1 MGGMDSEG
9 SHTPGAEGL
18 CQERQRLLETREM
31 GEGAAG
37 WAGKRALALWRGRWE
52 NEGDTRG
59 RRALGP
65 ALGREQNRV
74 EGGRSFLCSLEALV
88 ELQQGAGPYT

>member
-1 MGGMDSEG
+1 MGGVDSEG

-18 CQERQRLLETREM
+18 CQERQGLLEAREM
-31 GEGAAG
+31 GEGAVG
-37 WAGKRALALWRGRWE
+37 WSGKRALGIWRGRWE

-65 ALGREQNRV
+65 ALGREKNWV
-74 EGGRSFLCSLEALV
+74 EGESSFLCSLEALV
-88 ELQQGAGPYT
+88 ELLQGVGPYP